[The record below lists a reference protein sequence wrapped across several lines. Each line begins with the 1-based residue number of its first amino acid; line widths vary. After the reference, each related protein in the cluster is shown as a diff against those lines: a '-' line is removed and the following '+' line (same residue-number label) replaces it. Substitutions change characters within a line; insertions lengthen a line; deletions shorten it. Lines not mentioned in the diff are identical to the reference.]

1 MAEVIEQLRA
11 VLPPEMFEV
20 ITPIFTGLAH
30 RLTESENRVAEL
42 QQGHISMEQLT
53 ASFREALFH
62 NSSPPVQPVPPP
74 QVHPAT
80 ARAPLC
86 TELPIFRGQPED
98 NARAFTLI
106 AKDLLQA
113 THISQ
118 DDWGI
123 IISGCFHDAAL
134 TWYLAKKQENGDK
147 LSSPCLGAPF
157 RRLVFLLRSCTPGN
171 RARGHRVSKCGS
183 RVGQ

>member
-30 RLTESENRVAEL
+30 HLTGSENRVAEL
-42 QQGHISMEQLT
+42 QQGHIFMEQLS
-53 ASFREALFH
+53 ASFREALSH
-62 NSSPPVQPVPPP
+62 NPSPPVPPVPPP

-80 ARAPLC
+80 AQAPL
-86 TELPIFRGQPED
+86 P
-98 NARAFTLI
+98 
-106 AKDLLQA
+106 
-113 THISQ
+113 THISL

-147 LSSPCLGAPF
+147 PLTWDKLEKD
-157 RRLVFLLRSCTPGN
+157 LLAQFDIP
-171 RARGHRVSKCGS
+171 S
-183 RVGQ
+183 RTDDI